1 MEAHSHRASVL
12 SLVGRTI
19 DDHYHIVSIL
29 GEGNMGA
36 VYKAE
41 QKDGPPVAI
50 KVLHEELGDQAELR
64 ERFEREF
71 KALFRLEHPNILK
84 VHDFGIVDGAPYLVM
99 ELLTGMTLDEFISKH
114 TTDDD
119 FTLSPELAIDIVK
132 QILRGL
138 AHAHAQRAA
147 HRDMKSENVWIQP
160 EADGRVTVK
169 ILDFG
174 LVKFTD
180 GKKWSD
186 ERKLTMQGMVFG
198 SPGYMPPEQCTGKPT
213 DERSDVYSLGVLLYE
228 LLTGAWPFMEEN
240 QVLMFQA
247 HLMKPA
253 PSLASGAPAGT
264 RIDPALEALYQKA
277 MAKAPDARFPDAGA
291 MLAALEAIR
300 NPVGGSSSS
309 AASKQPDWR
318 ILAAAAAAVVVVA
331 GVLYA
336 LL

>member
-1 MEAHSHRASVL
+1 MEAQPHRASVL
-12 SLVGRTI
+12 SLIGRNI
-19 DDHYHIVSIL
+19 DDHYQILSIL

-41 QKDGPPVAI
+41 QKNGPPVAI
-50 KVLHEELGDQAELR
+50 KVLHEELGDQADLR

-99 ELLTGMTLDEFISKH
+99 ELLQGMTLDEFIEKH
-114 TTDDD
+114 TTDDA
-119 FTLSPELAIDIVK
+119 FTLPPEQAIDIVK

-138 AHAHAQRAA
+138 AHAHAQHAA

-160 EADGRVTVK
+160 EPDGRVTVK

-240 QVLMFQA
+240 QVQMFQA

-253 PSLASGAPAGT
+253 PTLASGVPPEV

-291 MLAALEAIR
+291 MLAALEAI
-300 NPVGGSSSS
+300 PAPASAAKGASS
-309 AASKQPDWR
+309 APALDKR
-318 ILAAAAAAVVVVA
+318 VVAAAAAL
-331 GVLYA
+331 VLGG
-336 LL
+336 LLYLILS

>member
-1 MEAHSHRASVL
+1 MEAERHRASVL
-12 SLVGRTI
+12 SLIGRTI
-19 DDHYHIVSIL
+19 DDHYQILSIL

-84 VHDFGIVDGAPYLVM
+84 VHDFGIIDGAPYLAM
-99 ELLTGMTLDEFISKH
+99 ELLTGMTLDEFIEKH
-114 TTDDD
+114 TTDDAFELAPD
-119 FTLSPELAIDIVK
+119 LAIDIVK

-160 EADGRVTVK
+160 ETDGRVTVK

-240 QVLMFQA
+240 QVQMFQA

-253 PSLASGAPAGT
+253 PTLASGAPPDVH
-264 RIDPALEALYQKA
+264 IDPALEALYQKA
-277 MAKAPDARFPDAGA
+277 MAKSPDARFPDAGA
-291 MLAALEAIR
+291 MLAALEAIPK
-300 NPVGGSSSS
+300 PVGSS
-309 AASKQPDWR
+309 ASASSQKLDWR
-318 ILAAAAAAVVVVA
+318 ILAAAAAALVV
-331 GVLYA
+331 GGLLYA
-336 LL
+336 IL